1 MSEKNLCS
9 EFLFGFLSDTDVFVI
24 LLRQLVCC
32 VNHAFQYY
40 YDAKRLAQH

>member
-1 MSEKNLCS
+1 MLGRNLGN

-32 VNHAFQYY
+32 VDHAFQYY